1 MDERSYFD
9 YVGLYPNCTEV
20 PSGNADFRIFKFYD
34 KTLVVSYIPI
44 EMTNTPSRRYN
55 NLIVELDNDIT
66 GFFDFEQDPM
76 ATSDFIRGVIDDL
89 IFLMTEHKI
98 VTKKIDNG
106 SYVISSPVQ
115 SFINNDRYEHYF
127 MNYLKINFDGNK
139 SEKFYNVQFF
149 KLNDD
154 CIELL
159 EVD

>member
-1 MDERSYFD
+1 
-9 YVGLYPNCTEV
+9 
-20 PSGNADFRIFKFYD
+20 
-34 KTLVVSYIPI
+34 
-44 EMTNTPSRRYN
+44 
-55 NLIVELDNDIT
+55 
-66 GFFDFEQDPM
+66 
-76 ATSDFIRGVIDDL
+76 
-89 IFLMTEHKI
+89 
-98 VTKKIDNG
+98 VTKKINNG

-159 EVD
+159 EID